1 MSAKYGYYT
10 DGYFSNNISLDLP
23 ANGILVKPKDDS
35 NFVYKF
41 KLGESIV
48 KFTGRTEL
56 FLQAGGTKG
65 GGING
70 AYYLNGSLGT
80 GLVDN
85 LFYLNGFLRTGTS
98 NGIYYRSGIPANGVF
113 NNVYYVEGIPSTG
126 LVNNIY
132 YVNGPRG
139 SGYPNGLSPTNVLYK
154 NGNPYRGEIVSKD
167 ETNLLSPTL
176 PNRQTIV
183 SAITSNWVGYW
194 SNKDENLTS
203 VHQGLSSLESYWNL
217 AGVPLTT
224 IIVLSGGLPANGIM
238 FIPGE
243 EIYSNGVLLSGET
256 VNNGKL
262 FRNGYTFTGYRN
274 VLDSTVTWNAQPVD
288 ISSMFV
294 SSDIPVLSGSK
305 FFASGRLAQGLVNT
319 RYTTRGLTQE
329 FPTYYVNGIKH
340 EALNITTSGLS
351 GFRDQTLYFH
361 KGVLA
366 NGVIEGITFVNG
378 VIKA

>member
-10 DGYFSNNISLDLP
+10 DGYFSNNISQDLP

-41 KLGESIV
+41 KSGEAIE
-48 KFTGRTEL
+48 KFTGRTNL

-113 NNVYYVEGIPSTG
+113 NNAYYVEGIPSTG

-132 YVNGPRG
+132 YVNGTRG

-217 AGVPLTT
+217 AGVPQT
-224 IIVLSGGLPANGIM
+224 INIMLSGGLP
-238 FIPGE
+238 FT
-243 EIYSNGVLLSGET
+243 GVLNNNRIFVNGAPLSGET
-256 VNNGKL
+256 IFEGRF
-262 FRNGYTFTGYRN
+262 FRNGNAFTSNLRMSSDN
-274 VLDSTVTWNAQPVD
+274 TVTWNGSPVD
-288 ISSMFV
+288 ISSMFIT
-294 SSDIPVLSGSK
+294 SNTPVLSGSK
-305 FFASGRLAQGLVNT
+305 FFTNGTLAQGLFNITVAAN
-319 RYTTRGLTQE
+319 GLRQDY
-329 FPTYYVNGIKH
+329 PTYYVNGLKY
-340 EALNITTSGLS
+340 EALDVTTSGVS
-351 GFRDQTLYFH
+351 GFRDQTLYFY
-361 KGVLA
+361 KGVVA
-366 NGVIEGITFVNG
+366 NGMINGVEFVNG
-378 VIKA
+378 IIK